1 MNYAGMYK
9 CEEKIKLFSKSCIC
23 KFFNKDNIQ
32 SFMGEWLCSIDD
44 ENIFKDFMNLEKYL
58 IESKTVY
65 SDEFSSQYVS
75 NIILELSA
83 QHSKGEM

>member
-1 MNYAGMYK
+1 M
-9 CEEKIKLFSKSCIC
+9 
-23 KFFNKDNIQ
+23 
-32 SFMGEWLCSIDD
+32 
-44 ENIFKDFMNLEKYL
+44 KDFMNLEKYL